1 MNVFLPHSTWIVP
14 KYSACIMSFTHKIKG
29 LFAGFFLNVGLMIA
43 IVKGYCKDDVLQLS
57 WGPEKVSKRDVTV
70 HVVGGSK

>member
-1 MNVFLPHSTWIVP
+1 
-14 KYSACIMSFTHKIKG
+14 MSFTHKIKG
-29 LFAGFFLNVGLMIA
+29 LFAGVFFNVGLMIA